1 MRLRLSSSSGADNN
15 LSSRSGLSAWRS
27 KIWGSVDMNDEVA
40 REEAEAELPPVPGLA
55 MIRLLVTVMGIVLV
69 IGVASMVGLLVWK
82 LGPGFDADES
92 DLELPITIKA
102 AGDVVGTGKSYVDVE
117 DDGIVTR
124 HYFDGRVQ
132 ELLKLTPPE

>member
-1 MRLRLSSSSGADNN
+1 
-15 LSSRSGLSAWRS
+15 
-27 KIWGSVDMNDEVA
+27 
-40 REEAEAELPPVPGLA
+40 